1 MRARASDLEAQRQ
14 LRDEI
19 RYVLKL
25 RRVLQSVDEPLPGA
39 RGLERLE
46 RDLDRLPRPGWL
58 ARFRP

>member
-1 MRARASDLEAQRQ
+1 VTSRVADLEAQRQ

-25 RRVLQSVDEPLPGA
+25 RRVLQSVEEPLPGA
-39 RGLERLE
+39 RGLSRLNSA
-46 RDLDRLPRPGWL
+46 LDQLPRPGWL

>member
-1 MRARASDLEAQRQ
+1 

-25 RRVLQSVDEPLPGA
+25 RRVLQSVEEPLPGA
-39 RGLERLE
+39 RGLERLNAA
-46 RDLDRLPRPGWL
+46 LDQLPRPGWL